1 MQRKLL
7 VFIKRFQQINEDK
20 RKFGGPAICTAS
32 LKSINKNHNH
42 NEA

>member
-20 RKFGGPAICTAS
+20 QKFRGPVICTAS
-32 LKSINKNHNH
+32 LKSIHKNHNH
-42 NEA
+42 NKA